1 MLKKDDLVKQMI
13 DYVVNVLEEKRPE
26 FSGFSVCPFVKS
38 DRVADEL
45 HLDIFDNTKDT
56 LLDVFKRFKQSGK
69 RSALVAQV
77 NENIESHETD
87 MYQDFIN
94 CVLQESGNSNIAALC
109 FNPNDKLEID
119 SYNPR
124 SRAPCFLINM
134 AYTKHLSAAHNSLL
148 RTNYYD
154 KMPKKYTDY
163 LRITKKL
170 NKSENTN

>member
-1 MLKKDDLVKQMI
+1 MKKDDLVKQMI

-87 MYQDFIN
+87 ILLIVY
-94 CVLQESGNSNIAALC
+94 CK
-109 FNPNDKLEID
+109 NPAIL
-119 SYNPR
+119 
-124 SRAPCFLINM
+124 
-134 AYTKHLSAAHNSLL
+134 T
-148 RTNYYD
+148 
-154 KMPKKYTDY
+154 
-163 LRITKKL
+163 
-170 NKSENTN
+170 